1 MTNDGRGPRRQFKH
15 LEQTEA
21 ANLGASVREAWLRGA
36 RLSSAF
42 SDDTVM
48 QVTSPRLW
56 EAFAAGATGGL
67 ASRTATAPIDR
78 VRILQQT
85 WSLWPTSKGGAVQ
98 GPGLLKT
105 AQGVLRRE
113 GWSGFWRGNG
123 TNMAKVVPQA
133 AIVCTV
139 YTQLLDTFGVAD
151 LHDRPYLRFAAG
163 ATSGIVAAT
172 VTFPLDVIRTR
183 LAAQLAAT
191 PPSARSRAEAVD
203 SGLAGRLRSAIGTRS
218 PLAQAH
224 RCSSGLLPRSAALG
238 SRHSVTPGM
247 ALAASSSGGPARP
260 SPYGTRGTPHR
271 TRLREGG
278 SATPHPAAAAAP
290 ARGEWRRG
298 FAAST
303 LTAAGPQPKQQPKG
317 NDPRVPW
324 HERPTALRSTLD
336 AVATRTVSVSD
347 SATRQYRG
355 FADAFGSILRN
366 EGPTGFF
373 KGIYATIVSLAIF
386 VGVQQAGYDLILPH
400 VGHVVDEAAW
410 ATTAAVAA
418 GVRRVRQVVRLP
430 GSGSAEVQPETPT
443 PGARP
448 KFHSRPTFWHSVIA
462 GGIIGMSAQS
472 IIHPLDTLRRRIQVT
487 RSEWVLPTEAFRRVM
502 ASEGVSGLYRGLL
515 AANLKVAPAVAITLA
530 SRDAVLGRLE
540 WR

>member
-1 MTNDGRGPRRQFKH
+1 M
-15 LEQTEA
+15 
-21 ANLGASVREAWLRGA
+21 
-36 RLSSAF
+36 SSAF

-98 GPGLLKT
+98 GPGLLST
-105 AQGVLRRE
+105 ARGVLRRE
-113 GWSGFWRGNG
+113 GWTGFWRGNG

-183 LAAQLAAT
+183 LAAQLAST
-191 PPSARSRAEAVD
+191 PVSARSRAEAVD
-203 SGLAGRLRSAIGTRS
+203 AGLAGRLRSAIGTRS

-224 RCSSGLLPRSAALG
+224 LCSSGLLPRSAALG
-238 SRHSVTPGM
+238 SRQSATPGV

-260 SPYGTRGTPHR
+260 SPFGTRGTLPR
-271 TRLREGG
+271 TRLRDGG
-278 SATPHPAAAAAP
+278 PATPHHAAPAAAPSP
-290 ARGEWRRG
+290 AKGGWRRG
-298 FAAST
+298 FVASAAS
-303 LTAAGPQPKQQPKG
+303 AAAPRPTQQPKAG
-317 NDPRVPW
+317 APRVPW
-324 HERPTALRSTLD
+324 HERPTALRATLD
-336 AVATRTVSVSD
+336 AVATRTVSASD

-366 EGPTGFF
+366 EGPSGFF
-373 KGIYATIVSLAIF
+373 KGIYATIVSLALF

-400 VGHVVDEAAW
+400 VGHAVDEAAW

-418 GVRRVRQVVRLP
+418 GVRRVRQVARLP
-430 GSGSAEVQPETPT
+430 GGMPAGNVTGGDAPT
-443 PGARP
+443 AGARR
-448 KFHSRPTFWHSVIA
+448 KFGSRPTFWHSVIA
-462 GGIIGMSAQS
+462 GGIIGMSAQT

>member
-1 MTNDGRGPRRQFKH
+1 MKGPHVIARRARSQFKH
-15 LEQTEA
+15 LEQNEA

-48 QVTSPRLW
+48 QVTSPSLW

-139 YTQLLDTFGVAD
+139 YTHLLDTFGVAD

-183 LAAQLAAT
+183 LAAQLAVA
-191 PPSARSRAEAVD
+191 PIASRARAEAM
-203 SGLAGRLRSAIGTRS
+203 SAGLAGRLRSAIGTRS

-238 SRHSVTPGM
+238 SRHSVTPGV
-247 ALAASSSGGPARP
+247 ALSASALGGPARP
-260 SPYGTRGTPHR
+260 SPYGTRGGPHR
-271 TRLREGG
+271 ARLREGG
-278 SATPHPAAAAAP
+278 SAAPHPAVSASAAK
-290 ARGEWRRG
+290 GDWRRG

-303 LTAAGPQPKQQPKG
+303 SAAAAKRQPGPA
-317 NDPRVPW
+317 RVPW

-400 VGHVVDEAAW
+400 VGHAVDEAAW
-410 ATTAAVAA
+410 ATTSAVAA
-418 GVRRVRQVVRLP
+418 GVRRVWQVAHLP
-430 GSGSAEVQPETPT
+430 GPGPAPAASGGVSPS
-443 PGARP
+443 ARP
-448 KFHSRPTFWHSVIA
+448 RVGGRPTFWHSVIA
-462 GGIIGMSAQS
+462 GGIIGMSAQT